1 MSSKNVTIQGVP
13 PVWEDSEYQ
22 RRITLELHR
31 YRNTRDCMEL
41 IHTALEYDFLNLLI
55 EKHNQGYRLSKHYPA
70 SHEQLSHTIW
80 LTKPDDQQQADI
92 EKVKEKVKCE
102 YVEYL
107 HVQHD
112 KYKELLRK
120 QLLQAQEEKDR
131 KAAEQAQAKKLAAID
146 KEVAEC
152 YGEVVIPT
160 SIPEPKP
167 AEFTPAEFS
176 LDLV

>member
-1 MSSKNVTIQGVP
+1 MTSNKVIIKGTP
-13 PVWEDSEYQ
+13 PAWEDSEYQ
-22 RRITLELHR
+22 RRLTLELHR

-55 EKHNQGYRLSKHYPA
+55 EKHSQGYRLNKHYPA
-70 SHEQLSHTIW
+70 SHEQLSHAIW

-92 EKVKEKVKCE
+92 EKVKDKIKNE
-102 YVEYL
+102 YVDHL
-107 HVQHD
+107 HTQHD

-120 QLLQAQEEKDR
+120 QLLQAQEEKER
-131 KAAEQAQAKKLAAID
+131 KAAAQAQAKKLAAID

-152 YGEVVIPT
+152 YGELVIPT

-167 AEFTPAEFS
+167 AEVTPAEFS